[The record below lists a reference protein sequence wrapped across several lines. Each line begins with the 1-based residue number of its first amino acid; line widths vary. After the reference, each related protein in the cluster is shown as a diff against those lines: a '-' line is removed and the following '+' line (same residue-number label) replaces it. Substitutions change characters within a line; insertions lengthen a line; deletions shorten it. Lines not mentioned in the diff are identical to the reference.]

1 MYCRVCCGLTR
12 ETQGV
17 HYIDGKWL
25 LLKADYC
32 HKHGSFVTQA
42 SLREAVE
49 VIPDP
54 TRREH
59 IRPGLHVLVYLKEDQ
74 ILQNPT
80 EGFVRSI
87 LTKTF
92 IHPRG
97 IKVRLADGQIGR
109 VQKILI

>member
-1 MYCRVCCGLTR
+1 MYCRVCGGQTR

-49 VIPDP
+49 VIPIP
-54 TRREH
+54 HGESTSA
-59 IRPGLHVLVYLKEDQ
+59 PAFTYWF
-74 ILQNPT
+74 T
-80 EGFVRSI
+80 
-87 LTKTF
+87 
-92 IHPRG
+92 
-97 IKVRLADGQIGR
+97 
-109 VQKILI
+109 